1 MKFFKEAQKLRE
13 LEWACLDWILV
24 PTHSQMW
31 IKKIAKI
38 FFFNFLKI
46 SKLFKINKLLS
57 LMNKML
63 NFLKNEHTEF
73 LCIYVLHFT
82 HVGSI
87 GHKGLGIGGQ
97 MLGSY
102 KGREVGSTSSSS
114 QF

>member
-1 MKFFKEAQKLRE
+1 
-13 LEWACLDWILV
+13 
-24 PTHSQMW
+24 
-31 IKKIAKI
+31 
-38 FFFNFLKI
+38 
-46 SKLFKINKLLS
+46 
-57 LMNKML
+57 L